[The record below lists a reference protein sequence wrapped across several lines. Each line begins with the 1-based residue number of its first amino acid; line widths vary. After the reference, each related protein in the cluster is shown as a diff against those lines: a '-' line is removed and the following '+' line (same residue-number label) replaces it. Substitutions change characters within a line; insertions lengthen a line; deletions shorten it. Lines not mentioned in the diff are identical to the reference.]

1 MHAARWSRAHAT
13 RHGGR
18 PGQAPGSGVP
28 DHLVV
33 GLLEA
38 RDQELDAG
46 VVREDL
52 ARRREV
58 ATEHAAQDGI
68 EEQHRVRTE
77 GPVRPAGLEEVDG
90 RPGQA
95 AELDLPG
102 DLLDELVT
110 LFLGRLERAHEAPP
124 IVSADRWSAS
134 LNAWEAAVPRRAKMT
149 CSVPV
154 LASSSSRTA
163 STVICAASSSGK
175 PPTPVPS
182 AGKAMLVAPISRA
195 RAIALRTA
203 ASITAALV
211 RRSRS
216 SETAWMTTLAASD
229 PAGVT
234 MAPPSGT
241 GAWRTA
247 SNSMASPPARLSAPP
262 TPVDIHSDRLAA
274 FTIAS
279 TSRSQMS
286 PFQSSIRAK
295 RLPLPLGES
304 PQADRSR
311 GGMVHPGQSAGHVG
325 HHLPRVRVA
334 QPRQL
339 LDGDRGVA
347 GSPDQDELVAKVD
360 GRSGD
365 VGDVGHD
372 GIHGHVPDE
381 RHATAAD
388 ERLGTVRQRAR
399 PAVAIA
405 QRQGRDA
412 ARACR
417 PERGTVADAGARRKL
432 RDPDRACDE

>member
-1 MHAARWSRAHAT
+1 
-13 RHGGR
+13 
-18 PGQAPGSGVP
+18 
-28 DHLVV
+28 
-33 GLLEA
+33 
-38 RDQELDAG
+38 
-46 VVREDL
+46 
-52 ARRREV
+52 
-58 ATEHAAQDGI
+58 
-68 EEQHRVRTE
+68 
-77 GPVRPAGLEEVDG
+77 
-90 RPGQA
+90 
-95 AELDLPG
+95 
-102 DLLDELVT
+102 
-110 LFLGRLERAHEAPP
+110 
-124 IVSADRWSAS
+124 
-134 LNAWEAAVPRRAKMT
+134 MT
-149 CSVPV
+149 CSMPG

-311 GGMVHPGQSAGHVG
+311 GGMVHPGQSAGHVS

-347 GSPDQDELVAKVD
+347 RSPDEDELVAEVD

-412 ARACR
+412 AGACR
-417 PERGTVADAGARRKL
+417 PQRGTVADAGARREL
-432 RDPDRACDE
+432 RDPDRACDEGHDGPEPRPGPGDTRVAVELIGEEAVDGEAGPDAVVRDGIGRHQPGARGDVPTRQPDPGGGDLFRSRIEPDDLLPGAG